1 MAEDGPSGGAGV
13 AVEGGEGGLDMVL
26 PHASGPGTST
36 SHGVTPGHAPS
47 VARAVSDL
55 LKEMGSEDHEP
66 RVVYQLVE
74 FITTYVHGV
83 LGTAEVRVSPHD
95 NSPHAPSLTFS
106 LSPSLSLSAA
116 RCEQEYAEHAGRA
129 GEEIAWK
136 DIALALGKSKGPQM
150 DPLGVFDPVIPSGF
164 PTKPNAQLL
173 RAIAQRANSKK
184 LPDIT
189 KKVGLSLPQDDSC
202 LTSQNFEVP

>member
-1 MAEDGPSGGAGV
+1 MAEDVPSGGAG
-13 AVEGGEGGLDMVL
+13 VEGGEGGLDMVL

-55 LKEMGSEDHEP
+55 LKEMGSEDHET

-95 NSPHAPSLTFS
+95 NSPHAPLADLLSVSVSVSLRRS
-106 LSPSLSLSAA
+106 L
-116 RCEQEYAEHAGRA
+116 RTQEYAEHAGRA

>member
-1 MAEDGPSGGAGV
+1 MAEDVPSGGAG
-13 AVEGGEGGLDMVL
+13 VEGGEGGLDMVL

-83 LGTAEVRVSPHD
+83 LGTAE
-95 NSPHAPSLTFS
+95 
-106 LSPSLSLSAA
+106 
-116 RCEQEYAEHAGRA
+116 EYAEHAGRA